1 MTNYDVHLLAE
12 KLADDCTKAGLE
24 AEVLAPTRVRVG
36 APGGHARLTDTVR
49 CMPVPHGD
57 ESLMWWWS
65 WGEPISPAA
74 HIPDAV
80 RVISRV
86 LSLPTGTAMP
96 GDGPRPHDTGTA
108 TPADDPHPHD
118 TATATPADDPHPH
131 DTGTSMP
138 GDVPSPRCSG
148 TARPAVPRRS
158 RDDTR

>member
-12 KLADDCTKAGLE
+12 KLADDCAKAGLK

-36 APGGHARLTDTVR
+36 APGGHASLTDTVR

-86 LSLPTGTAMP
+86 LSPPTDAPASGDVLP
-96 GDGPRPHDTGTA
+96 PRATDPA
-108 TPADDPHPHD
+108 TPRQTRA
-118 TATATPADDPHPH
+118 
-131 DTGTSMP
+131 
-138 GDVPSPRCSG
+138 
-148 TARPAVPRRS
+148 
-158 RDDTR
+158 DTR

>member
-1 MTNYDVHLLAE
+1 MTNDDVHLLAE

-36 APGGHARLTDTVR
+36 APGGHSLLTETVC
-49 CMPVPHGD
+49 CMPLPHGD

-86 LSLPTGTAMP
+86 LSPP
-96 GDGPRPHDTGTA
+96 
-108 TPADDPHPHD
+108 
-118 TATATPADDPHPH
+118 ATAAKD
-131 DTGTSMP
+131 GTEWIAA
-138 GDVPSPRCSG
+138 RSG
-148 TARPAVPRRS
+148 RASLR
-158 RDDTR
+158 